1 MTKLTRSPEHEWR
14 KKDEKKVFQ
23 VRKLPSPPPP
33 HRQQLKKDAFLT
45 ILAHQPVY
53 SEGPSLTSITNS
65 LRLLRDDDNNL
76 SPM

>member
-1 MTKLTRSPEHEWR
+1 MNG
-14 KKDEKKVFQ
+14 EKKTR
-23 VRKLPSPPPP
+23 RKCSRFENYPPPP